1 MFSSEDIENY
11 VIEIILRLKTI
22 QYGCRKLLANEFASQ
37 CPLLLT
43 KIISRICRYLEEAV
57 IKIYQSIDKE
67 ADNFEEEVMTE
78 VSELKHADFLIRYI
92 SEHLRYIDGAVTRK
106 LPWSIIKPF
115 EKLFESVIPG
125 ILFMFR
131 PQWKYNYSIVTDDLK
146 DYYYEMLEEFE
157 DYTESTR
164 KDVFT
169 DFKKPFHIISFPSIE
184 RKNILLHCLVGH
196 ELGHLIVR
204 KNEYIDQK
212 LVQAF
217 TMRIIPEINIIIK
230 EKYSKHVSGLDISAK
245 SSLIDPKEELQNSII
260 VILQIW
266 KRGLEEILS
275 DIIGTLIFG
284 PAMLFSMYELSLQKK
299 MDHMPDYINNFYPPW
314 RYRLRQIIEVL
325 QRPLTQFFPIPAEY
339 FPSTKIHEKINTRF
353 ELIRNLTEKKDDMKI
368 IKQDPLVK
376 IVYREIEKDLEH
388 IINSTNYFTNELKK
402 KALTSSRLYKDIEH
416 LVIRLRNGITPNAVE
431 FSVEKRRPA
440 ELVEI
445 INASWFYKITSEKKL
460 LKDNVEIDTTLFDET
475 DTLNRL
481 TLKAIE
487 YSDIEMEY
495 KREKEKNFKR
505 KRKTK

>member
-1 MFSSEDIENY
+1 MFFREDIESY
-11 VIEIILRLKTI
+11 VVEIILRLKTI
-22 QYGCRKLLANEFASQ
+22 QYGCRKLEANEFASK

-43 KIISRICRYLEEAV
+43 KTISKICCYLEEAV
-57 IKIYQSIDKE
+57 IKIYRSIDSE
-67 ADNFEEEVMTE
+67 AENFEEEEIAE
-78 VSELKHADFLIRYI
+78 VTILKYTDSFIRYI
-92 SEHLRYIDGAVTRK
+92 GEHLRYIDGAVTRK

-115 EKLFESVIPG
+115 EKLFDSITPD

-131 PQWKYNYSIVTDDLK
+131 PQWKYNYSIVTDDLSR
-146 DYYYEMLEEFE
+146 YYRDSMSEFE
-157 DYTESTR
+157 DIVEHSLEE
-164 KDVFT
+164 VFT
-169 DFKKPFHIISFPSIE
+169 DFNKPFHIISFPSIE

-204 KNEYIDQK
+204 KSQCINEALKNDFTSRIKSEVKEIVIDSYRRRFDK
-212 LVQAF
+212 
-217 TMRIIPEINIIIK
+217 
-230 EKYSKHVSGLDISAK
+230 LDIFTKFHAK
-245 SSLIDPKEELQNSII
+245 QEEQSCIEI
-260 VILQIW
+260 TQQIW

-314 RYRLRQIIEVL
+314 RYRLRQIIAVL
-325 QRPLTQFFPIPAEY
+325 QRPLAQFFPISAED

-353 ELIRNLTEKKDDMKI
+353 EMIRNLTEKKDDMEI

-376 IVYREIEKDLEH
+376 IAYREIEKDLES

-402 KALTSSRLYKDIEH
+402 KALTSNRLYKDIEH

-431 FSVEKRRPA
+431 SSVEKRRPA

-445 INASWFYKITSEKKL
+445 INASWFYKITFEKKL
-460 LKDNVEIDTTLFDET
+460 LKDNGEIDATLFDKI

-495 KREKEKNFKR
+495 KRGKEKKFKR

>member
-1 MFSSEDIENY
+1 MFFREDIESY
-11 VIEIILRLKTI
+11 VVEIILRLKTI
-22 QYGCRKLLANEFASQ
+22 QYGCIKLESNEFASR

-43 KIISRICRYLEEAV
+43 KTISKICCYLEEAV
-57 IKIYQSIDKE
+57 IKIYRSIDRE
-67 ADNFEEEVMTE
+67 AENSEEEEIPE
-78 VSELKHADFLIRYI
+78 VTMLKNTDSFIRYI
-92 SEHLRYIDGAVTRK
+92 GEQLRYIDGAVTRK

-115 EKLFESVIPG
+115 EKLFNSITPD

-131 PQWKYNYSIVTDDLK
+131 PQWKYNYSIVTHDLRRYYK
-146 DYYYEMLEEFE
+146 DIMSQFE
-157 DYTESTR
+157 DIVNRPLKEI
-164 KDVFT
+164 FI
-169 DFKKPFHIISFPSIE
+169 DFSKPFHIISFPSIE

-204 KNEYIDQK
+204 KSQYINKALTDDFTSKIKSEVNEIVIDSYRRRFDQ
-212 LVQAF
+212 
-217 TMRIIPEINIIIK
+217 
-230 EKYSKHVSGLDISAK
+230 LDIFTKFHAK
-245 SSLIDPKEELQNSII
+245 QEVQSCIEMTQ
-260 VILQIW
+260 QIW

-284 PAMLFSMYELSLQKK
+284 PAMLFSFYELSLQKK

-314 RYRLRQIIEVL
+314 RYRLRQIIAVL
-325 QRPLTQFFPIPAEY
+325 QRPLAQFFPISAED
-339 FPSTKIHEKINTRF
+339 FPLTKIHEKINTRF
-353 ELIRNLTEKKDDMKI
+353 ELIRNLTEKKDDMEI

-376 IVYREIEKDLEH
+376 IAYREIEKNLES

-402 KALTSSRLYKDIEH
+402 KSLTSNRLYKDIEH

-445 INASWFYKITSEKKL
+445 INASWFYKITLEKKL
-460 LKDNVEIDTTLFDET
+460 LKDNVEIDTTLFDKI

-495 KREKEKNFKR
+495 KREKEKKFKR